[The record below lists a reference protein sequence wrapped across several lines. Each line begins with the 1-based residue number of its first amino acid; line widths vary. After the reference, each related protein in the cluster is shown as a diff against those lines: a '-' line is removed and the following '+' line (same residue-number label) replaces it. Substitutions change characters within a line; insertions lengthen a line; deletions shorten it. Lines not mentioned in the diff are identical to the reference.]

1 MDETLLNLLID
12 KNLALPGNRPLL
24 LVILGPYAAAQAMLT
39 LAAHLAR
46 SGPLQVLDGGNR
58 FNAYIVARQLR
69 RLSTFDKASNSPDL
83 RSCLDRIRVARA
95 FTCYQM
101 AALIDQACP
110 GSSWP
115 HQDEASAK
123 LSSPPT
129 LVIDLLDTFYDE
141 SAPLAERRRLAEHC
155 MQRLRQGP
163 ASAGQSTL
171 APQGLAPP
179 YLRDPAPPVLR
190 DPAPPV
196 LRDPAPPVSRG
207 PVPAQPG
214 PVVVVSL
221 RPPPPGKPD
230 PTGLQELVQAAA
242 DTVLIQDGSP
252 APGQKPHWHSQR
264 GPWPG
269 QGPSWPGQEPQD
281 RQPKLF

>member
-12 KNLALPGNRPLL
+12 KNLALPVNRPLL

-39 LAAHLAR
+39 LAAHLALG
-46 SGPLQVLDGGNR
+46 GPLQVLDGGNR

-69 RLSTFDKASNSPDL
+69 RLSTFDEARSSPDL

-110 GSSWP
+110 DEVRACPDEVRARPAVFAGACPGEATTALNGS
-115 HQDEASAK
+115 
-123 LSSPPT
+123 PT

-155 MQRLRQGP
+155 MQRLRQ
-163 ASAGQSTL
+163 STL
-171 APQGLAPP
+171 APQGPGVARAQPGPVPPNLRGPAPP
-179 YLRDPAPPVLR
+179 YLR
-190 DPAPPV
+190 
-196 LRDPAPPVSRG
+196 
-207 PVPAQPG
+207 G

-230 PTGLQELVQAAA
+230 PTGLQEMVQAAA
-242 DTVLIQDGSP
+242 DTVLIQEGP
-252 APGQKPHWHSQR
+252 APGQKPRWHSQR

-269 QGPSWPGQEPQD
+269 QEPAWHSQGG
-281 RQPKLF
+281 QPKLF

>member
-12 KNLALPGNRPLL
+12 KNLALPVNRPLL

-39 LAAHLAR
+39 LAAHLALG
-46 SGPLQVLDGGNR
+46 GPLQVLDGGNR

-69 RLSTFDKASNSPDL
+69 RLSTFDEARNSPDL

-110 GSSWP
+110 DLSWRS
-115 HQDEASAK
+115 QDEARAALNGS
-123 LSSPPT
+123 PT

-155 MQRLRQGP
+155 MQRLRQ
-163 ASAGQSTL
+163 STL
-171 APQGLAPP
+171 APQGPGVARAQPGPVPSNLREPAPAQLEPAPP
-179 YLRDPAPPVLR
+179 YLR
-190 DPAPPV
+190 
-196 LRDPAPPVSRG
+196 
-207 PVPAQPG
+207 G

-230 PTGLQELVQAAA
+230 PTGLQEMVQAAA
-242 DTVLIQDGSP
+242 DTVLIQEGP
-252 APGQKPHWHSQR
+252 APVQKPHWHSQR

-269 QGPSWPGQEPQD
+269 QEPAWESQGESWHSQGESWHSQGG
-281 RQPKLF
+281 QPKLF

>member
-69 RLSTFDKASNSPDL
+69 RLSTLDAARVGPGATRAVPDL

-110 GSSWP
+110 G
-115 HQDEASAK
+115 EARACPAVFAGACPGEARDTLNGS
-123 LSSPPT
+123 PT

-171 APQGLAPP
+171 APQGPAPAQPDPVPP
-179 YLRDPAPPVLR
+179 YLRE
-190 DPAPPV
+190 
-196 LRDPAPPVSRG
+196 
-207 PVPAQPG
+207 

-252 APGQKPHWHSQR
+252 APGQKPHWHSQT

-269 QGPSWPGQEPQD
+269 QEPPWPGQEPQD

>member
-46 SGPLQVLDGGNR
+46 AGPLQVLDGGNR

-69 RLSTFDKASNSPDL
+69 RLITLDKARNSPDL

-110 GSSWP
+110 G
-115 HQDEASAK
+115 EARACPGNARTAPNGS
-123 LSSPPT
+123 PT

-155 MQRLRQGP
+155 MQRLRQ
-163 ASAGQSTL
+163 STL
-171 APQGLAPP
+171 
-179 YLRDPAPPVLR
+179 APPVLR
-190 DPAPPV
+190 DPA
-196 LRDPAPPVSRG
+196 
-207 PVPAQPG
+207 PAQPG

-242 DTVLIQDGSP
+242 DTVLIQYGSP

-269 QGPSWPGQEPQD
+269 QDGPWPGQEPQD

>member
-39 LAAHLAR
+39 MAAHLAR

-69 RLSTFDKASNSPDL
+69 RLSTFGEASNSPDL
-83 RSCLDRIRVARA
+83 HSCLDRIRVARA

-110 GSSWP
+110 G
-115 HQDEASAK
+115 EARACPGS
-123 LSSPPT
+123 PT

-163 ASAGQSTL
+163 SRHSRGQCTS

-179 YLRDPAPPVLR
+179 YL
-190 DPAPPV
+190 
-196 LRDPAPPVSRG
+196 
-207 PVPAQPG
+207 QG

-221 RPPPPGKPD
+221 RPPPPGKTD
-230 PTGLQELVQAAA
+230 PTGLQELVQSAA
-242 DTVLIQDGSP
+242 DYVLFQEGPMPDH
-252 APGQKPHWHSQR
+252 KPRWHSQR

-269 QGPSWPGQEPQD
+269 LEPP
-281 RQPKLF
+281 RQSLDPQPRLF